1 LFSNRKQGNKYVQNS
16 LQMHPPNVLA
26 IAQMFGLLDNVFLEH
41 LTKVV
46 TCFWDVGM
54 IIVGV
59 GGWKI
64 I

>member
-1 LFSNRKQGNKYVQNS
+1 
-16 LQMHPPNVLA
+16 MHPPNVLA